1 MKIKK
6 SQLKRI
12 IQEEQQRIDEMN
24 ASANLERA
32 EGLYAPVSDM
42 ERVENLAFRVW
53 GSLTQNMVDDGLD
66 REEADEM
73 ASRVMIAMLA
83 RMLKSAGEEEIGERL
98 RGMAL

>member
-24 ASANLERA
+24 ASANLERH
-32 EGLYAPVSDM
+32 EGEYAPVADM
-42 ERVENLAFRVW
+42 ERVENLAARLW

-66 REEADEM
+66 REDADEM

-83 RMLKSAGEEEIGERL
+83 RMLKSVGEKEIGERL
-98 RGMAL
+98 RGMVL

>member
-1 MKIKK
+1 MKIRK

-32 EGLYAPVSDM
+32 EGLYAPVADM
-42 ERVENLAFRVW
+42 ERVENLAARLW
-53 GSLTQNMVDDGLD
+53 GSITQNMVADGLD
-66 REEADEM
+66 REDADEM

-83 RMLKSAGEEEIGERL
+83 RMLKSVGEEEIGERL

>member
-42 ERVENLAFRVW
+42 ERVENLAVRVW

-83 RMLKSAGEEEIGERL
+83 RMLKSVGEEEIGERL

>member
-24 ASANLERA
+24 ASANLERV
-32 EGLYAPVSDM
+32 EDLYAPVADM
-42 ERVENLAFRVW
+42 ERVENLALKLW
-53 GSLTQNMVDDGLD
+53 GEIFDAAVTDKL
-66 REEADEM
+66 EEEESAEL

-83 RMLKSAGEEEIGERL
+83 RMLKSVGEEEIGERL
-98 RGMAL
+98 KGMAL

>member
-12 IQEEQQRIDEMN
+12 IQEEQQRIDELN

-42 ERVENLAFRVW
+42 ERVENLAARLW

-66 REEADEM
+66 REDADEM
-73 ASRVMIAMLA
+73 ASRVMIGMLA
-83 RMLKSAGEEEIGERL
+83 RMLKSVGEEEIGRRL
-98 RGMAL
+98 EGMAL

>member
-24 ASANLERA
+24 ASASLARS
-32 EGLYAPVSDM
+32 EGLYAPVADM
-42 ERVENLAFRVW
+42 ERVENLAARLW

-66 REEADEM
+66 REDADEM

-83 RMLKSAGEEEIGERL
+83 RMLKSVGEKEIGERL

>member
-1 MKIKK
+1 MKIRK

-32 EGLYAPVSDM
+32 EGLYAPVADM
-42 ERVENLAFRVW
+42 ERVENLAARLW

-66 REEADEM
+66 REDADEM

-83 RMLKSAGEEEIGERL
+83 RMLKSVGEEEIGRRL
-98 RGMAL
+98 EGMAL

>member
-24 ASANLERA
+24 ASANLERT
-32 EGLYAPVSDM
+32 EDLYAPVADM
-42 ERVENLAFRVW
+42 ERVENLAARLW

-66 REEADEM
+66 REDADEM

-83 RMLKSAGEEEIGERL
+83 RMLKSVGEEKIGERL

>member
-6 SQLKRI
+6 SQIRRI
-12 IQEEQQRIDEMN
+12 IREEQQRIDEMN
-24 ASANLERA
+24 ASANLERH
-32 EGLYAPVSDM
+32 EGLYAPDAAM
-42 ERVENLAFRVW
+42 ARVENLAARVW

-66 REEADEM
+66 RDEAEEM

-83 RMLKSAGEEEIGERL
+83 RMLKSVGEEEIGERL

>member
-32 EGLYAPVSDM
+32 EGLYAPVADM
-42 ERVENLAFRVW
+42 ERVENLAARLW

-66 REEADEM
+66 REDADEM

-83 RMLKSAGEEEIGERL
+83 RMLKSVGEEEIGRRL
-98 RGMAL
+98 EGMAL